1 MYKFLKPLGASLV
14 AFLFAFM
21 TVFPSFAFVASPSNA
36 SPSNALPDNFDL
48 DVADSDYLEPDF
60 DDAFLIDA
68 LTVDSGPSG
77 INVSADVVN
86 SSGKWVTTITATYK
100 GSNSNFYQ
108 YSWPVL
114 TNGNRYNNI
123 CITVPKK
130 YLPSP
135 GNYGLVSTVSPFNL
149 GLDISSAGSRVDAY
163 KSGVLQS
170 SARGALSYSNYS
182 ATGNVSIGYNTSLVM
197 VVFQLKSPVDALD
210 VQISKKTPCSFTFQ
224 NQAGNT
230 VVSPDVANGSSNSGD
245 VTASNTSQIAQNT
258 ASMNDTLKEIVQ
270 TISKQLEALWDQMYN
285 YIHLEDMANADKN
298 ADKIVDALQN
308 GLTVEVEND
317 DRNTETIVNGYDK
330 STIDKSNSDLSDSL
344 SGYESAESA
353 ASDDAMGYIKDF
365 KYPDLES
372 ELGKTHAADCIGII
386 ADIMQKT
393 FVAMGAL
400 NLPITVGF
408 TLIFVTMLLGYHR
421 FRN

>member
-48 DVADSDYLEPDF
+48 DMADSDYLEPDF

-68 LTVDSGPSG
+68 LAADSGPSG
-77 INVSADVVN
+77 FTVMADVID
-86 SSGKWVTTITATYK
+86 SSGKWVASSTATYK
-100 GSNSNFYQ
+100 GSNSNYYQ
-108 YSWPVL
+108 YFWPVRSD
-114 TNGNRYNNI
+114 GRKYSYFYI
-123 CITVPKK
+123 VVSKK
-130 YLPSP
+130 DLPSA
-135 GNYGLVSTVSPFNL
+135 GNYGFVSAVAPLNL
-149 GLDISSAGSRVDAY
+149 GLDIVSAALQIQTY
-163 KSGVLQS
+163 KSGVLES
-170 SARGALSYSNYS
+170 SVRTDVSYSNYS
-182 ATGNVSIGYNTSLVM
+182 ATGNIEIGYNTSRVLILYK
-197 VVFQLKSPVDALD
+197 LKSPVDALD
-210 VQISKKTPCSFTFQ
+210 VQISKKTPCSFTFNKQ
-224 NQAGNT
+224 TGNT
-230 VVSPDVANGSSNSGD
+230 VVSPDVANGSSSSGD

-258 ASMNDTLKEIVQ
+258 ATMNDTLKEIVQ

-330 STIDKSNSDLSDSL
+330 STIDRSNSDLSDSL

-386 ADIMQKT
+386 ADIMQKL

>member
-1 MYKFLKPLGASLV
+1 MIKFFKSWGYVLM
-14 AFLFAFM
+14 AFVFSIM
-21 TVFPSFAFVASPSNA
+21 SVFPSFASLATASDATMSDATYADDVYDLDEAYFLADDDISLYASGSASSFTGTVDKTKIRAYFEYYDMNGVLHRSSGVSLTKDGYFSFSRPADYVKMRYMVFHLTPVLPPSGAKYSAQIGFTSNA
-36 SPSNALPDNFDL
+36 GGFTYKRLHVYTQKVIQNAAYQSKDFYPSFTQSSGDYSTSFKFDL
-48 DVADSDYLEPDF
+48 GSVSLMQFLLYSDDIQFPYGGYFNLRF
-60 DDAFLIDA
+60 VKL
-68 LTVDSGPSG
+68 DSGASVDTTTAG
-77 INVSADVVN
+77 GAQSSADVA
-86 SSGKWVTTITATYK
+86 KDTA
-100 GSNSNFYQ
+100 N
-108 YSWPVL
+108 
-114 TNGNRYNNI
+114 
-123 CITVPKK
+123 
-130 YLPSP
+130 
-135 GNYGLVSTVSPFNL
+135 
-149 GLDISSAGSRVDAY
+149 
-163 KSGVLQS
+163 
-170 SARGALSYSNYS
+170 
-182 ATGNVSIGYNTSLVM
+182 
-197 VVFQLKSPVDALD
+197 
-210 VQISKKTPCSFTFQ
+210 
-224 NQAGNT
+224 
-230 VVSPDVANGSSNSGD
+230 
-245 VTASNTSQIAQNT
+245 NTSQIAQNT
-258 ASMNDTLKEIVQ
+258 ATMNDTLKEIVQ
-270 TISKQLEALWDQMYN
+270 TISKQLEALWNQMYN

-372 ELGKTHAADCIGII
+372 EFGKTHAADCIGII